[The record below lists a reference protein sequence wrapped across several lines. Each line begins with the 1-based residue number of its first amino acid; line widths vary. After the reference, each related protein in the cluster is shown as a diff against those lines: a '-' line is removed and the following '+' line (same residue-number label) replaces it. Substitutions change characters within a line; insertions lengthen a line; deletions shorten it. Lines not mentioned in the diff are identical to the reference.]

1 MIQINTAMN
10 KFHILVLVI
19 LGLFLMPTTTFAC
32 GMHSEKK
39 SCNKETTEQMDCCK
53 NDNHSKN
60 KGCNGKCGHSN
71 CVTTA
76 TTHFSVVFSEVKFQI
91 NNFDL
96 SEKEQ
101 NYFNSEANI
110 SSGFTSLWLIPKI
123 G

>member
-1 MIQINTAMN
+1 
-10 KFHILVLVI
+10 
-19 LGLFLMPTTTFAC
+19 MPTTTFAC

-39 SCNKETTEQMDCCK
+39 SCNKETTEKMDCCK
-53 NDNHSKN
+53 NNSRSKS
-60 KGCNGKCGHSN
+60 KSCNGKCGHSN
-71 CVTTA
+71 CVSSSTTS
-76 TTHFSVVFSEVKFQI
+76 FNVVFSEVKFQI

-110 SSGFTSLWLIPKI
+110 SSGFSSLWLIPKI